1 MITVR
6 TGKAVDRAIDPQRL
20 KQVMNW
26 PLKHGSHAPNLQG
39 NLCAMEAVAYIAGEP
54 WADHPACA
62 CPAITTFMV
71 LWNDAL
77 PTDADRD
84 RLLKPLIPSL
94 VGTRADPAIEKRR
107 AFLVLDWLVRVFVP
121 TFLELDRAHAS
132 YGQALRNLAEI
143 VDLASAFGA
152 EQIMID
158 AYEAVEA
165 ADEKVARD
173 GFLED
178 ATTKAALDGAGDA
191 AVLAVLAAGWEVAKN
206 TAWHT
211 GGNAVEYSFAATE
224 PPPTEAPVQAAA
236 VETAWS
242 PLVTAPCNA
251 TLDVALVAAKEA
263 AAMDCARA
271 DVMLAATAA
280 ATQALAPTVEW
291 LRASAVDLVRR
302 MIDVRRV

>member
-1 MITVR
+1 MDK
-6 TGKAVDRAIDPQRL
+6 GIDPERL

-26 PLKHGSHAPNLQG
+26 SLKHGSHDQNLDG

-54 WADHPACA
+54 WADHPACT

-94 VGTRADPAIEKRR
+94 VGTKADDAIEKRR
-107 AFLVLDWLVRVFVP
+107 AFVVLDWLVRVFVP
-121 TFLELDRAHAS
+121 TFLQLDPAYAS
-132 YGQALRNLAEI
+132 YGQALRSLPEI

-152 EQIMID
+152 EQITIN
-158 AYEAVEA
+158 AYNAVEA
-165 ADEKVARD
+165 ADEKAARD
-173 GFLED
+173 GSLNHPTIKD
-178 ATTKAALDGAGDA
+178 AYDGAGDA

-211 GGNAVEYSFAATE
+211 GGKAVEYSYDATE
-224 PPPTEAPVQAAA
+224 YPPTEAPVQAAA

-242 PLVTAPCNA
+242 PLVTAACNA
-251 TLDVALVAAKEA
+251 VFDVAIVAAKQA
-263 AAMDCARA
+263 AAKGCARA
-271 DVMLAATAA
+271 DVMTAATAA
-280 ATQALAPTVEW
+280 ATQALTPTVEW
-291 LRASAVDLVRR
+291 LRTSAVDLVHR
-302 MIDVRRV
+302 MIDVQRD